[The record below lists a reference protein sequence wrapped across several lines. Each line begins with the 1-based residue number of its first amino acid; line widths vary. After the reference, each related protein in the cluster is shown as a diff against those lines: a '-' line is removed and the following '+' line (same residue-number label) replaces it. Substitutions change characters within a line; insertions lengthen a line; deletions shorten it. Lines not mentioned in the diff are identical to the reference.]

1 MIQKYLWKKVK
12 EKFFKNEDRKESEKK
27 IEQYDNE
34 EDNEEIP
41 ISK

>member
-1 MIQKYLWKKVK
+1 MSEHKKL
-12 EKFFKNEDRKESEKK
+12 FNKNEDNEVRKESEKK

-41 ISK
+41 ISR

>member
-1 MIQKYLWKKVK
+1 MEDNEI
-12 EKFFKNEDRKESEKK
+12 KNEGEKK
-27 IEQYDNE
+27 IEGYDNE